1 MRRSEMYK
9 KLIKNVFNGMKE
21 EANRLSVNFVTTV
34 FWTNHSVRTVLDS
47 AGLGLPKL
55 AWIYRHTKKQM
66 KQS

>member
-34 FWTNHSVRTVLDS
+34 FCTNHSVRTVLDS

-55 AWIYRHTKKQM
+55 A
-66 KQS
+66 